1 MISQEEIDALLNGGL
16 AGADG
21 DDKSADDAAA
31 SETAPAAAA
40 EEAPAGDTSEDD
52 SSQFAGVLTDTEKDA
67 LGEIGNISMG
77 SAATTLSVLL
87 GHKVNI
93 TTPSVAVATMSIIK
107 EHYPLPYLIVEV
119 GYTTGIDGNNVL
131 AIQAHDAAIIADL
144 MMGGDGTNPDTNIGE
159 IAMSAVG
166 EAMNQMM
173 GTVATS
179 LSTMFNKKIDIS
191 PPKVNLIDLGTE
203 EKVTE
208 IVGQD
213 EPVVRVSF
221 RMEVD
226 GLIDSE
232 IMQILPVHVA
242 KEMVESLMGGSTVE
256 ESAAPAAA
264 APQPTPAPAPAA
276 PQPTPAPVAP
286 PTPSPAPQPQPV
298 PQPTAAPQYAAPA
311 QSYAPPQMAQPAASV
326 PVQPVQFTPLASG
339 PVPVNDANIG
349 LILDVPL
356 QVTVELGRTSKS
368 IKEILELTNG
378 SIVELDRL
386 AGEPVDIMVN
396 GRYLAKGEV
405 VVIDEN
411 FGVRITDIASPAER
425 AAKLQ

>member
-1 MISQEEIDALLNGGL
+1 MSDDMISQEEIDALLNGGL

-31 SETAPAAAA
+31 SEAAPAAAA

-191 PPKVNLIDLGTE
+191 PPKVNLIDLGKE

-242 KEMVESLMGGSTVE
+242 KEMVESLMGGSAAE
-256 ESAAPAAA
+256 EAA
-264 APQPTPAPAPAA
+264 APQSAPASAPTPAPTPTPAPAP
-276 PQPTPAPVAP
+276 TPAA
-286 PTPSPAPQPQPV
+286 PAPQPA
-298 PQPTAAPQYAAPA
+298 AAPQYAAP
-311 QSYAPPQMAQPAASV
+311 QYAVPPQMAQPAASV

-368 IKEILELTNG
+368 IKEVLELTNG

-396 GRYLAKGEV
+396 GKYLAKGEV

-425 AAKLQ
+425 AAKLR

>member
-1 MISQEEIDALLNGGL
+1 MSDDMISQEEIDALLNGGL

-31 SETAPAAAA
+31 SEAAPAAAA

-221 RMEVD
+221 RMEFD

-242 KEMVESLMGGSTVE
+242 KEMVESLMDG
-256 ESAAPAAA
+256 SAAEGAA
-264 APQPTPAPAPAA
+264 APQPAPAPAPTPAPTPTPAPAP
-276 PQPTPAPVAP
+276 TPAA
-286 PTPSPAPQPQPV
+286 PAPQPA
-298 PQPTAAPQYAAPA
+298 AAPQYAAPQYA
-311 QSYAPPQMAQPAASV
+311 VPPQNYAPPQMAQPAASV

-368 IKEILELTNG
+368 IKEVLELTNG

-396 GRYLAKGEV
+396 GKYLAKGEV